1 MIIITPT
8 ISIAES
14 ELEFHYIRSPGPGGQ
29 NVNRV
34 ATAVQLRFDAA
45 GSPSLPDTVKRRLRG
60 VSGRRMLASGEI
72 VIRAQR
78 FRSQD
83 ANRADAVD
91 RLVRLLRRAADPAK
105 TRRPTSIPRAATER
119 RLESKHRRATTK
131 ELRRPPLDD

>member
-1 MIIITPT
+1 MITITPT

-45 GSPSLPDTVKRRLRG
+45 GSPSLPDAVKRRLRG
-60 VSGRRMLASGEI
+60 LSGRRMLASGEI

-83 ANRADAVD
+83 ANRTDAID

-105 TRRPTSIPRAATER
+105 TRRPTPIPRAATER
-119 RLESKHRRATTK
+119 RLASKHRRTTTK